1 MLKFLIAFAL
11 LVFSAQFLG
20 AQSAEVNMM
29 SNAAGGSPK
38 IQAGS
43 ISLDNPDRT
52 FFADQENRTFY
63 IDFENLSVNLSN
75 IVVKDVLGG
84 VVFKD
89 EVSNLPVDTIY
100 ELDMSRMAAG
110 TYNIEL
116 CSYTGVI
123 RKTVTLP

>member
-1 MLKFLIAFAL
+1 MLKFLIASAL
-11 LVFSAQFLG
+11 VVFSASFAG
-20 AQSAEVNMM
+20 AQSADF
-29 SNAAGGSPK
+29 NATSIPTK
-38 IQAGS
+38 NQANTPA
-43 ISLDNPDRT
+43 INNVDRT
-52 FFADQENRTFY
+52 IFADQENKTFY

-89 EVSNLPVDTIY
+89 EVSGLPVDTIY
-100 ELDMSRMAAG
+100 ELDMSRMAPG

-123 RKTVTLP
+123 RKTITLP